1 MVKPC
6 LPLLLSSLVPFAGVI
21 TASLVIAIES
31 EAQPDPEIQDCID
44 NLRVYV
50 RGLPEP
56 KAQTFERALDQL
68 KHQLKII
75 AGHPA
80 VRKWRL
86 VTILLTASVF
96 SAVLSVL
103 GIVLCGVLASSVVFL
118 SVGTPLGLWL
128 LASIGT
134 AGFAAYKMKES
145 KEEFEVLVS
154 NVQNRLNETL
164 NLTAEEKDALI
175 KDHLPTWSLAYR

>member
-75 AGHPA
+75 AGHPTA
-80 VRKWRL
+80 RKWRL

-96 SAVLSVL
+96 SSVLSVL

-118 SVGTPLGLWL
+118 SVGLPC
-128 LASIGT
+128 IGGI
-134 AGFAAYKMKES
+134 GFAAYKMKNS
-145 KEEFEVLVS
+145 KEKFEF
-154 NVQNRLNETL
+154 
-164 NLTAEEKDALI
+164 
-175 KDHLPTWSLAYR
+175 SLAMFRTDSTEP

>member
-75 AGHPA
+75 AGHPTLKIIA
-80 VRKWRL
+80 GHPTARKWRL

-96 SAVLSVL
+96 SSVLSVL

-118 SVGTPLGLWL
+118 SVGLPC
-128 LASIGT
+128 IGGI
-134 AGFAAYKMKES
+134 GFAAYKMKNS
-145 KEEFEVLVS
+145 KEKFEF
-154 NVQNRLNETL
+154 
-164 NLTAEEKDALI
+164 
-175 KDHLPTWSLAYR
+175 SLAMFRTDSTEP

>member
-1 MVKPC
+1 M
-6 LPLLLSSLVPFAGVI
+6 
-21 TASLVIAIES
+21 
-31 EAQPDPEIQDCID
+31 
-44 NLRVYV
+44 
-50 RGLPEP
+50 
-56 KAQTFERALDQL
+56 
-68 KHQLKII
+68 
-75 AGHPA
+75 
-80 VRKWRL
+80 
-86 VTILLTASVF
+86 TASVF
-96 SAVLSVL
+96 SSVLSVL